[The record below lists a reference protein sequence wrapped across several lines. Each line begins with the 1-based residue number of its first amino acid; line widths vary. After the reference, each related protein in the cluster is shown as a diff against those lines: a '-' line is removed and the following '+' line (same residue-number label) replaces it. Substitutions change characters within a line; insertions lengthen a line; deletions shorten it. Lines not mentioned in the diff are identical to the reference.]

1 MNPINPYK
9 NPPENPFIVFQ
20 EWHRKA
26 KETDGIMAN
35 TMALSTV
42 NYLGQP
48 SLRMMMLN
56 MLHNQSFVFF
66 TNMESRKAAE
76 ILDNPNVALCFYW
89 PNCKRQVRV
98 EGTAFKVSS
107 EIADKAFDE
116 RPLEHKLNILI
127 SPQSRLME
135 NISDLEQ
142 KTAELSTQLDEGNIK
157 RPPNWH
163 GFAITPNRM
172 EFWKEQPFWMHE
184 RLVYTDYQGEWSF
197 SRLYP

>member
-1 MNPINPYK
+1 MNLLNPYK
-9 NPPENPFIVFQ
+9 NPPESPFIVFQ

-26 KETDGIMAN
+26 KEVEGIMAN
-35 TMALSTV
+35 TMTLSTV

-48 SLRMMMLN
+48 SIRMMMLN
-56 MLHNQSFVFF
+56 MIHNQSFVFF

-107 EIADKAFDE
+107 ELADKVFDE

-142 KTAELSTQLDEGNIK
+142 KTAELSAQMDESNIK

-163 GFAITPNRM
+163 GFAITPSRM
-172 EFWKEQPFWMHE
+172 EFWQEQPFWMHE